1 MSRSVKPFFLL
12 CILLTL
18 GAVGHDIYIWQTSN
32 GFPFA
37 FAALGWIS
45 QTYLPDIQQQVVDV
59 LGVDLF
65 NAVLT
70 PVLKIPAAFFAA
82 GLAVIV
88 YAGDRIHRA
97 IASVAA
103 ARASP
108 KFKR

>member
-45 QTYLPDIQQQVVDV
+45 KTYIPDIQQQVVDM

-70 PVLKIPAAFFAA
+70 PILKIPAAFFTA
-82 GLAVIV
+82 GLTMIIYV
-88 YAGDRIHRA
+88 GGRIHRTITA
-97 IASVAA
+97 AA
-103 ARASP
+103 ARSSP